1 MGPLALTYTLAT
13 AAMFGV
19 CTLAGALT
27 EDAARIARVAAWL
40 ALFTGLSRIVHFF
53 VPPPWS
59 MVHYPAEDLT
69 LLAISFSCWHVR
81 HERWA
86 LLLAGLFLSQ
96 LFLHALYWFD
106 ATSSLRGYIIANNAV
121 FIAQLVTLTVAG
133 GGYALGWLRY
143 RLPMFRGGPGV
154 GVRLFATARAR

>member
-1 MGPLALTYTLAT
+1 MGPLALAYTTAT
-13 AAMFGV
+13 AVMFGV
-19 CTLAGALT
+19 CVLARHLT
-27 EDAARIARVAAWL
+27 PDAERVARAAAWV
-40 ALFTGLSRIVHFF
+40 ALFTGLSRVVHFF

-59 MVHYPAEDLT
+59 MVHYPAEDLAMLT
-69 LLAISFSCWHVR
+69 LAFSCWHVR

-106 ATSSLRGYIIANNAV
+106 PASSLRGYIIANNAL

-133 GGYALGWLRY
+133 GGYALGRLRH
-143 RLPMFRGGPGV
+143 RLHELRRWPGDRVWRGE
-154 GVRLFATARAR
+154 AAQA